1 MALSDLI
8 RRRRR
13 ELGLTQQQVG
23 AACGVS
29 HGAVAQWE
37 GSTRR
42 DRGKPNRP
50 TYDRLRDLAGILQLD
65 VAQLISE
72 TNPRPAMLAVTDVRE
87 IALLDLWRRLTPR
100 QQGTHLSLF
109 YVSAGVREPEPIQ
122 GRTNPGEGLRRT
134 A

>member
-13 ELGLTQQQVG
+13 ELGLTQKQVG

-50 TYDRLRDLAGILQLD
+50 SYDRLRDLAAVLQLD
-65 VAQLISE
+65 MAQLIGE
-72 TNPRPAMLAVTDVRE
+72 TKPRPAMLAVTDARE
-87 IALLDLWRRLTPR
+87 LALLDLWRRLSVR
-100 QQGTHLSLF
+100 QQETHLSLF
-109 YVSAGVREPEPIQ
+109 YVSAGVREPEPVQ
-122 GRTNPGEGLRRT
+122 GGADPAQGLRRT